1 MEPPEEWP
9 MTMDIFDPKAK
20 CEKCK
25 GEEIATVYC
34 RHPLPDKT
42 SPKIKEHLHRQCK
55 RCGFNW
61 VEKCLNSEQD
71 ISVIDLK
78 EEKR

>member
-9 MTMDIFDPKAK
+9 IPMNVYDPKAK
-20 CEKCK
+20 CEKCD

-34 RHPLPDKT
+34 GHPLPDKK
-42 SPKIKEHLHRQCK
+42 SPGIKEHFHRQCK

-71 ISVIDLK
+71 IGTIDLK